1 MPKIPGIE
9 KFAGKTIHAIHFNRH
24 QDEFK
29 GKRVLLIGLH
39 ASTQDVVLALKNHG
53 AAQVYATHRNGVS
66 LVSFPGTSCRTSL
79 LPTLFHHS
87 TRNETP
93 PPFTT
98 NKPPPPSRSPDTAPT
113 ARPST

>member
-9 KFAGKTIHAIHFNRH
+9 KFAGKTMHAIHFNRH

-66 LVSFPGTSCRTSL
+66 LVSFPGTPVSNISPPYPLPSL
-79 LPTLFHHS
+79 HQKRNSPTFHY
-87 TRNETP
+87 
-93 PPFTT
+93 
-98 NKPPPPSRSPDTAPT
+98 
-113 ARPST
+113 